1 MIVEKLCIE
10 EEVGFV
16 DLMGSFVGRAEMYM
30 RDELH
35 LIRKEAAVFAEGLSA
50 AVDSGVGSMSIFLV
64 ANTI

>member
-16 DLMGSFVGRAEMYM
+16 DLMGSFVGRAEMYL

-35 LIRKEAAVFAEGLSA
+35 LIGGSSICGWTLS
-50 AVDSGVGSMSIFLV
+50 SSKQWRG
-64 ANTI
+64 